1 MKKYRV
7 TLTDKE
13 REELKSLISS
23 GKYKNTKRK
32 RAQILLAS
40 DESEGGKRMK
50 DVEIKKAYD
59 VGISTIERVRQ
70 RFVEDSYEIALNGK
84 PRPINREK
92 VLDGR
97 VESKL
102 ISLRCSDVPAGAN
115 SWTLRLLADK
125 MVELDYVETI
135 SYESV
140 RQILKKHQLSLGK

>member
-7 TLTDKE
+7 TLTNKE
-13 REELKSLISS
+13 REELRSLISS

-32 RAQILLAS
+32 RAQILLAC
-40 DESEGGKRMK
+40 DESEGGKSMK
-50 DVEIKKAYD
+50 DKEIQKAYD
-59 VGISTIERVRQ
+59 VGISTIERLRQ

-97 VESKL
+97 VQSNL
-102 ISLRCSDVPAGAN
+102 ISLRCSDVPEGSN

-125 MVELDYVETI
+125 MIELEFVENI
-135 SYESV
+135 SHESV
-140 RQILKKHQLSLGK
+140 RQILKKHQLKLGR